1 MYVITADQKA
11 SRSHADLVPAA
22 LKEIE
27 EIARRRLTLPPERST
42 GDELQTA
49 TGDARAVMDIV
60 MHLTRER
67 HWSVGI
73 GVGAVDQ
80 PLPRETRAA
89 RGEAFVRA
97 RDAVERAKSAP
108 GRVAITA
115 GHATDALDTEALMR
129 LLVDL
134 RDRRTPQGWE
144 VADLLATGITQKQV
158 ATRLGISPAAVSL
171 RASSAALRIEEGA
184 IPALSRLLGHLD
196 T

>member
-42 GDELQTA
+42 GDELQA
-49 TGDARAVMDIV
+49 VTGDARAVMDIV

-115 GHATDALDTEALMR
+115 DHATDALDTEALMR

-184 IPALSRLLGHLD
+184 IPALARLLGRLD